1 MFCKFF
7 SLIRHNIVNLQL
19 SLKTF
24 VQILELIGN
33 FKVQSL
39 FFGGFFYA
47 FSFFVYFYLF
57 CLFFNELG
65 EKKKKTF
72 HRFEIIS
79 CISSIIKNP
88 KMTNLTLRWSYLELW
103 GVERWRWTPSCPCG
117 TAPPRRRFWR
127 SRCRSCTG
135 AHTGSGAGGRTGTS
149 CCWQRTGSIC
159 HPVKQQS

>member
-1 MFCKFF
+1 M
-7 SLIRHNIVNLQL
+7 NW
-19 SLKTF
+19 
-24 VQILELIGN
+24 
-33 FKVQSL
+33 
-39 FFGGFFYA
+39 
-47 FSFFVYFYLF
+47 
-57 CLFFNELG
+57 
-65 EKKKKTF
+65 EKKQKTF

-117 TAPPRRRFWR
+117 TVPPRRRFWR

-149 CCWQRTGSIC
+149 CCWQRTGNRC
-159 HPVKQQS
+159 RPVKQQSYVNKGHCTVEHALTKQTSQSRASLNKGPSYNGAFLHKKTTQSGASLYKQHCITRTLSFFF